1 MAEKSGGL
9 MAQQIAGQ
17 KPIRSKALND
27 MRLALMSPT
36 SELNLDAELQ
46 GMSDAQRQQILS
58 MATMIRMGGNDG
70 KTWAK
75 VVKSLY
81 PSMGARQA
89 QIIAALLQDTDP
101 IDPASITP
109 DVEPQVPSNQ
119 WDGLPPLESI
129 IGKYAQPVESGA
141 LAPRVTHEDLPLV
154 DRREQVAQV
163 YETPKDQ
170 APSQL
175 NFDGSAWTK
184 YLDAVGHIESGN
196 RYEIMG
202 GANGH
207 YAGRFQL
214 GADAL
219 KDASR
224 IMGQDVTDRKA
235 LLADPVK
242 QDEAMAAY
250 TKANHQ
256 TLLSKS
262 DKYKSLPPN
271 EKLAILGYAHNQ
283 GASGA
288 AEYLE
293 TGQTGSDAFGT
304 QGTRYVSAVR
314 KALSS

>member
-17 KPIRSKALND
+17 RPIRSKALNN
-27 MRLALMSPT
+27 MRLALMTPT
-36 SELNLDAELQ
+36 ADLNLDAELQ

-70 KTWAK
+70 RSWAK
-75 VVKSLY
+75 VVRSMY
-81 PSMGARQA
+81 PSMDTRQA
-89 QIIAALLQDTDP
+89 QIIAAVLQDTSPVDETQVKP
-101 IDPASITP
+101 ELNLTEPA
-109 DVEPQVPSNQ
+109 QNQ
-119 WDGLPPLESI
+119 WAIL
-129 IGKYAQPVESGA
+129 KPVEEMLGIE
-141 LAPRVTHEDLPLV
+141 PYTYTKPPKDLPLV
-154 DRREQVAQV
+154 DRKAQVSQV

-196 RYEIMG
+196 RYNIMG

-224 IMGQDVTDRKA
+224 IMGHDVTDRKA
-235 LLADPVK
+235 LLANPVK

-271 EKLAILGYAHNQ
+271 EQLAILGYAHNQ
-283 GASGA
+283 GAGGA
-288 AEYLE
+288 VEYLE

-304 QGTRYVSAVR
+304 KGSRYVSAVR
-314 KALSS
+314 KALST

>member
-17 KPIRSKALND
+17 RPIRSKALNN
-27 MRLALMSPT
+27 MRLALMTPT
-36 SELNLDAELQ
+36 ADLNLDAELQ

-70 KTWAK
+70 RSWAK
-75 VVKSLY
+75 VVRSMY
-81 PSMGARQA
+81 PSMDTRQA
-89 QIIAALLQDTDP
+89 QIIAAVLQDTSPVDETQVKP
-101 IDPASITP
+101 ELNLTEPA
-109 DVEPQVPSNQ
+109 QNQ
-119 WDGLPPLESI
+119 WAIL
-129 IGKYAQPVESGA
+129 KPVEEMLGIEPYTYTKP
-141 LAPRVTHEDLPLV
+141 PRDMPLV
-154 DRREQVAQV
+154 DRKAQVSQV

-196 RYEIMG
+196 RYNIMG

-224 IMGQDVTDRKA
+224 IIGYDVTDRKA
-235 LLADPVK
+235 LLANPVK

-271 EKLAILGYAHNQ
+271 EQLAILGYAHNQ
-283 GASGA
+283 GAGGA
-288 AEYLE
+288 VEYLE

-304 QGTRYVSAVR
+304 KGSRYVSAVR
-314 KALSS
+314 KALST